1 MAALFFVWGLVLCGG
16 YQTGHRFR
24 SFGSR
29 IGSFLPKATSQATF
43 FAFLVAKMVA
53 RVCEVR
59 GCSRSSS
66 VLAEIATANSTNCH
80 LVVLAVAF

>member
-1 MAALFFVWGLVLCGG
+1 MAALFFLFGG
-16 YQTGHRFR
+16 SYQTGYHFR
-24 SFGSR
+24 DFGSR
-29 IGSFLPKATSQATF
+29 IGGFLPKATGQATDIGNP
-43 FAFLVAKMVA
+43 VAKMVA
-53 RVCEVR
+53 RVCGGG